1 MKCFYWF
8 FSLAGPLFASALLNR
23 EYIMMSSMLGLT
35 VLTSIALLFV
45 LKRLRP
51 ISQMNKKNDVKNE
64 PNDLNNN
71 HSSSI
76 EDDSDESAL
85 PLSSKNRYVTL
96 VQQDDEQQNY
106 LSNRTSKGNSFT
118 KRLSNNL
125 TSSLDSQKHS
135 LSNNSL
141 RFDTSSTNAL
151 CVSDEQHRTKPDVSI
166 QSSSHV
172 S

>member
-1 MKCFYWF
+1 
-8 FSLAGPLFASALLNR
+8 
-23 EYIMMSSMLGLT
+23 MLGLT
-35 VLTSIALLFV
+35 LLTSIALLFV
-45 LKRLRP
+45 FNRLRP
-51 ISQMNKKNDVKNE
+51 LSQMNKKTDDKNE
-64 PNDLNNN
+64 SNDLNNN

-96 VQQDDEQQNY
+96 VQHDDEQQNY

-125 TSSLDSQKHS
+125 TSSLDSQNH
-135 LSNNSL
+135 SL
-141 RFDTSSTNAL
+141 RFDTSSTNVL
-151 CVSDEQHRTKPDVSI
+151 CVSDEHNRNKSDTPV